1 MIEGMGRTRARLV
14 AIATGVLAVCALA
27 AVVLWRP
34 WGTRA
39 SHADDLPQE
48 IRSVL
53 NQAESPGEAAAG
65 EARAA
70 ARAVKMIRRLGRN
83 ETPNNARLLRR
94 LKDLPNEQIRRE
106 AILALGRHSSTD
118 PVLLSDVLEEDPSPG
133 TRAAAARSLSRLR
146 NRKAIPKLVEALSDE
161 DQQVR
166 IWAISAL
173 NSTCWVRFTYRADD
187 PVAKR
192 RFDIRIIKRLLTTWG
207 LLEDAP
213 ARTGR

>member
-1 MIEGMGRTRARLV
+1 MRGTGARV
-14 AIATGVLAVCALA
+14 AAIATGALVVCALA
-27 AVVLWRP
+27 AVVAWRP
-34 WGTRA
+34 WGARA
-39 SHADDLPQE
+39 SHADNLPRE
-48 IRSVL
+48 IQSVM
-53 NQAESPGEAAAG
+53 NEADSTG

-70 ARAVKMIRRLGRN
+70 ATARAVKMIRRLGRN
-83 ETPNNARLLRR
+83 ETPKNARLLRR

-106 AILALGRHSSTD
+106 AVLALGRHPGTD
-118 PVLLSDVLEEDPSPG
+118 PVLLSGVLEEDPSPG

-146 NRKAIPKLVEALSDE
+146 NRKAIPKLVEALGDK

-192 RFDIRIIKRLLTTWG
+192 RHDIRIIKRLLTTWG

>member
-1 MIEGMGRTRARLV
+1 MGGARARLV

-34 WGTRA
+34 WSTRA
-39 SHADDLPQE
+39 SHADDLPRE
-48 IRSVL
+48 ILSVL
-53 NQAESPGEAAAG
+53 NEAESAGEAAAG
-65 EARAA
+65 EARAAAA
-70 ARAVKMIRRLGRN
+70 ARAVKMIRRLGQN
-83 ETPNNARLLRR
+83 ETPKNARLLRR

-118 PVLLSDVLEEDPSPG
+118 PVLLSDVLEEAPSPG

-146 NRKAIPKLVEALSDE
+146 NRKAIPKLVEALGDE

-192 RFDIRIIKRLLTTWG
+192 RHDIRIIKRLLTTWG
-207 LLEDAP
+207 LLEGAP